1 MELGIEKNNNTNKR
15 NHRFVFGG
23 VLISLH
29 LRRRHVDWCWSIESP
44 HRTAPVKERTP
55 GRSSTSVWGE
65 TPHRRLSIVFLCC
78 VLFFLGFFL
87 VARLLGC
94 LVRDGGT
101 SREFQLRR
109 KIEWTLLRIRFTKI
123 EIEAKFK
130 EKKRKLRKPDFQ
142 TRYLFSRLSHAQR
155 QSKQKPRRGVF
166 SVFFILLT
174 FRFFFF
180 CRATAWSGAT
190 CATRASCTPTRRWSW
205 SCSGWCAPDHWSPN
219 SSRTGRARRR
229 TAASTWCRCSA
240 TPSPCPSRTRSAAQT
255 TTTTTAKEWRISMH
269 LDIVYDSRFGSSLY
283 QESVK
288 LRCHQRLISRGNRI
302 ECGSIPFF

>member
-174 FRFFFF
+174 LTVFLFFAEQPHGVGPPALPE
-180 CRATAWSGAT
+180 RPVRRRVAGADPAVGGVHRT
-190 CATRASCTPTRRWSW
+190 
-205 SCSGWCAPDHWSPN
+205 
-219 SSRTGRARRR
+219 TGR
-229 TAASTWCRCSA
+229 
-240 TPSPCPSRTRSAAQT
+240 RTRPELDAQG
-255 TTTTTAKEWRISMH
+255 AE
-269 LDIVYDSRFGSSLY
+269 
-283 QESVK
+283 
-288 LRCHQRLISRGNRI
+288 LRRQPGADALRPLRPAPLAQGPPHKQQQQQQPKNDEFRCI
-302 ECGSIPFF
+302 